1 MALPSGEIL
10 PGLPRLGL
18 LLLLLDRSQTSGGRC
33 GAPAGSAKVSGEAR
47 DATLARPRLLS
58 RLPDDRREGGERESS
73 PAPKRPK
80 FSCSNVCVLSV
91 HSIKMHTFS
100 QKELSPPHSINAVPL
115 APPQCSA
122 GPHPTQVIAAHPTT
136 EQLKPLR
143 QFISAWKVIPGIS
156 RWLLNVIERGY
167 TLQFRRRPPRFNGVV
182 QSLTSPRNAQALRQ
196 EIGCL
201 LEKGA
206 VERVPP
212 HELESGFY
220 SRYFVVPKRDGGLR
234 PILDLR
240 PINRALCERPFR
252 MLTLKQILAQIRPG
266 DWFAS
271 VDLKDAYF
279 HIQIAPHHR
288 RFLRFAFENTAYQ
301 YSVLPFGLALAPRT
315 FSKCVDAAL
324 SPLRAGGMRILNY
337 LDDWLILA
345 QSRDTLLSHIDSL
358 LIHLESLGLCV
369 NRRKSILAPSQSILY
384 LGVCIDS
391 LEMRARLS
399 RERVAAILSYLRHF
413 REGSSVHLKE
423 FQRLLGLM
431 ASASAV
437 CHLGLLHMR
446 PLQLWLKTRVPW
458 TAWTSGRLSIAVT
471 RGCIEALAPWRNPN
485 FFSRGV
491 PLGLVTS
498 RVVVTTD
505 ASTLGW
511 GAVCEGMPASGQWSE
526 PQTRWH
532 INRLELEA
540 VFLALKEFQAQL
552 ERQHVLIR
560 TDNTSVVAY
569 INRQGGVRSKAL
581 CKQAAMLLLW
591 VDSRLLSIRAT
602 HIPGLLNR
610 GADMLSRRRIPQGE
624 WRLHP
629 ESVRM
634 IWNLYG
640 EAEVDL
646 FATSENAHCPSFFSL
661 SHSPLEGDALT
672 ARWPTARL
680 YAFPP
685 IKILPLV
692 LCKIREERASV
703 ILIAPNWPNQPWFP
717 DLTELL
723 IAPPL
728 ADSGQ
733 EGHVISGGRLGV
745 APEPRTMEPSC
756 VVASGLS
763 GELDALQARVVGTL
777 TEARAPSTRRLYALK
792 WGVFVKWCHQAHIDP
807 VVCTV
812 LDVLS
817 FLQYRL
823 DSGSLPST
831 LKVYVAAIAA
841 FRSPQ
846 GGQSIGRDP
855 MVVSFLKG
863 ARRLHPPRP
872 PSVPPWDLEVVL
884 RALSQPPFEPLSS
897 VGLKELS
904 LKTALLL
911 ALASAKRIGDLH
923 AFSVDSDCIRFGPG
937 DCSVTLRP
945 RMGYVPKSLSTP
957 FKIQTVSLSA
967 LSSESAASS
976 EADAQ
981 TSVCPVR
988 ALRIYI
994 DRSASF
1000 RQSNQ
1005 LFVCY
1010 GGCARGRAVSKQ
1022 RLSHWI
1028 VDAITAAY
1036 TNQGLECPLHIRGHS
1051 TRAMASSWA
1060 WSRGMSIQDIC
1071 VASGWSSENTFA
1083 RFYRLDVQSFASQ
1096 VLSVSGWC
1104 MFTTLFA
1111 LHTLY

>member
-1 MALPSGEIL
+1 
-10 PGLPRLGL
+10 
-18 LLLLLDRSQTSGGRC
+18 
-33 GAPAGSAKVSGEAR
+33 
-47 DATLARPRLLS
+47 
-58 RLPDDRREGGERESS
+58 
-73 PAPKRPK
+73 
-80 FSCSNVCVLSV
+80 
-91 HSIKMHTFS
+91 MHTFS
-100 QKELSPPHSINAVPL
+100 QKELSPPHSINAAPL
-115 APPQCSA
+115 APPLSSA

-136 EQLKPLR
+136 EPLKQIS
-143 QFISAWKVIPGIS
+143 QFISAWEVIPGIS

-288 RFLRFAFENTAYQ
+288 RFLRFAFENAAYQ

-324 SPLRAGGMRILNY
+324 SPLRASMMRILNY

-345 QSRDTLLSHIDSL
+345 QPRDTLLSHIDSL

-369 NRRKSILAPSQSILY
+369 NRRKSILAPSQSIMY
-384 LGVCIDS
+384 LGVCMDS

-505 ASTLGW
+505 ASTLSW

-526 PQTRWH
+526 PQIRWH

-540 VFLALKEFQAQL
+540 VFLALKEFQTQL

-560 TDNTSVVAY
+560 TDNTSVVSY

-591 VDSRLLSIRAT
+591 ADSRLLSIRAT

-763 GELDALQARVVGTL
+763 GELDALQARVIDTL

-1071 VASGWSSENTFA
+1071 VAAGWSSENTFA

-1096 VLSVSGWC
+1096 VLSVSG
-1104 MFTTLFA
+1104 
-1111 LHTLY
+1111 

>member
-1 MALPSGEIL
+1 
-10 PGLPRLGL
+10 
-18 LLLLLDRSQTSGGRC
+18 
-33 GAPAGSAKVSGEAR
+33 
-47 DATLARPRLLS
+47 
-58 RLPDDRREGGERESS
+58 
-73 PAPKRPK
+73 
-80 FSCSNVCVLSV
+80 
-91 HSIKMHTFS
+91 
-100 QKELSPPHSINAVPL
+100 
-115 APPQCSA
+115 
-122 GPHPTQVIAAHPTT
+122 
-136 EQLKPLR
+136 
-143 QFISAWKVIPGIS
+143 
-156 RWLLNVIERGY
+156 
-167 TLQFRRRPPRFNGVV
+167 
-182 QSLTSPRNAQALRQ
+182 
-196 EIGCL
+196 
-201 LEKGA
+201 
-206 VERVPP
+206 
-212 HELESGFY
+212 
-220 SRYFVVPKRDGGLR
+220 
-234 PILDLR
+234 
-240 PINRALCERPFR
+240 
-252 MLTLKQILAQIRPG
+252 
-266 DWFAS
+266 
-271 VDLKDAYF
+271 
-279 HIQIAPHHR
+279 
-288 RFLRFAFENTAYQ
+288 
-301 YSVLPFGLALAPRT
+301 
-315 FSKCVDAAL
+315 
-324 SPLRAGGMRILNY
+324 MRILNY

-511 GAVCEGMPASGQWSE
+511 GAGVRGDASFGAVVRASDPMAHKPIGIGSSLFSSEGVSSTTGTAACTDS
-526 PQTRWH
+526 H
-532 INRLELEA
+532 
-540 VFLALKEFQAQL
+540 
-552 ERQHVLIR
+552 RQHVCSRVHKSPGRRPFEGFVQAGSDVTAMGGFSPSIHQSNAHPRSFESRGRHAFKEENSSRGMEVTPRVSSDDLEPLRGSRGGFIR
-560 TDNTSVVAY
+560 YERECTLPVVLLSVPLPVGRGRAHSALADSQALCVSSDQD
-569 INRQGGVRSKAL
+569 IASGVMQDQGGA
-581 CKQAAMLLLW
+581 
-591 VDSRLLSIRAT
+591 
-602 HIPGLLNR
+602 
-610 GADMLSRRRIPQGE
+610 
-624 WRLHP
+624 
-629 ESVRM
+629 SVRHTHSSE
-634 IWNLYG
+634 L
-640 EAEVDL
+640 AE
-646 FATSENAHCPSFFSL
+646 P
-661 SHSPLEGDALT
+661 ALVSG
-672 ARWPTARL
+672 PD
-680 YAFPP
+680 
-685 IKILPLV
+685 
-692 LCKIREERASV
+692 RAADS
-703 ILIAPNWPNQPWFP
+703 
-717 DLTELL
+717 
-723 IAPPL
+723 PPL

-831 LKVYVAAIAA
+831 LKVYVAAIAS

-937 DCSVTLRP
+937 DC
-945 RMGYVPKSLSTP
+945 
-957 FKIQTVSLSA
+957 
-967 LSSESAASS
+967 
-976 EADAQ
+976 
-981 TSVCPVR
+981 
-988 ALRIYI
+988 
-994 DRSASF
+994 
-1000 RQSNQ
+1000 
-1005 LFVCY
+1005 
-1010 GGCARGRAVSKQ
+1010 
-1022 RLSHWI
+1022 
-1028 VDAITAAY
+1028 
-1036 TNQGLECPLHIRGHS
+1036 
-1051 TRAMASSWA
+1051 
-1060 WSRGMSIQDIC
+1060 
-1071 VASGWSSENTFA
+1071 
-1083 RFYRLDVQSFASQ
+1083 
-1096 VLSVSGWC
+1096 
-1104 MFTTLFA
+1104 
-1111 LHTLY
+1111 

>member
-1 MALPSGEIL
+1 M
-10 PGLPRLGL
+10 
-18 LLLLLDRSQTSGGRC
+18 
-33 GAPAGSAKVSGEAR
+33 
-47 DATLARPRLLS
+47 
-58 RLPDDRREGGERESS
+58 
-73 PAPKRPK
+73 
-80 FSCSNVCVLSV
+80 
-91 HSIKMHTFS
+91 
-100 QKELSPPHSINAVPL
+100 
-115 APPQCSA
+115 
-122 GPHPTQVIAAHPTT
+122 
-136 EQLKPLR
+136 
-143 QFISAWKVIPGIS
+143 
-156 RWLLNVIERGY
+156 IERGY

-182 QSLTSPRNAQALRQ
+182 QSLTSPRDAQALRQ

-288 RFLRFAFENTAYQ
+288 RFLRFAFENAAYQ
-301 YSVLPFGLALAPRT
+301 YSVLPFGLALALRT

-324 SPLRAGGMRILNY
+324 SPLRASGMRILNY

-369 NRRKSILAPSQSILY
+369 NRRKSILAPSQSIMY
-384 LGVCIDS
+384 LGVCMDS

-526 PQTRWH
+526 PQIRWH

-540 VFLALKEFQAQL
+540 VFLALKEFQTQL

-560 TDNTSVVAY
+560 TDNTSVVSY
-569 INRQGGVRSKAL
+569 INRPGRRPFKGFVQAGSDVTAMGGFSPSIHQSNAHPRSFESRGGHAFKEENSSRGMEVTPRVGSDDLEPLRGSRSGFIRYERECTLPVVLLSVPLPVGRGRAHSALADSQALCVSSDQDIASGVMQDQGGA
-581 CKQAAMLLLW
+581 
-591 VDSRLLSIRAT
+591 
-602 HIPGLLNR
+602 
-610 GADMLSRRRIPQGE
+610 
-624 WRLHP
+624 
-629 ESVRM
+629 SVRHTHSSE
-634 IWNLYG
+634 L
-640 EAEVDL
+640 AE
-646 FATSENAHCPSFFSL
+646 P
-661 SHSPLEGDALT
+661 ALVSG
-672 ARWPTARL
+672 PD
-680 YAFPP
+680 
-685 IKILPLV
+685 
-692 LCKIREERASV
+692 RAADS
-703 ILIAPNWPNQPWFP
+703 
-717 DLTELL
+717 
-723 IAPPL
+723 PPL

-763 GELDALQARVVGTL
+763 GELDALQARVIDTL

-981 TSVCPVR
+981 TSGVPC
-988 ALRIYI
+988 
-994 DRSASF
+994 
-1000 RQSNQ
+1000 
-1005 LFVCY
+1005 
-1010 GGCARGRAVSKQ
+1010 
-1022 RLSHWI
+1022 
-1028 VDAITAAY
+1028 
-1036 TNQGLECPLHIRGHS
+1036 QGFEDLHRPFGEFS
-1051 TRAMASSWA
+1051 T
-1060 WSRGMSIQDIC
+1060 I
-1071 VASGWSSENTFA
+1071 
-1083 RFYRLDVQSFASQ
+1083 
-1096 VLSVSGWC
+1096 
-1104 MFTTLFA
+1104 
-1111 LHTLY
+1111 